1 MIVPDKPDFGR
12 PASFEQEDQLRFDE
26 VRKSIA
32 RRLKKACSHLSVE
45 DFDVLVE
52 KMARV
57 QVGKRL

>member
-1 MIVPDKPDFGR
+1 MIVSDKPGFGT
-12 PASFEQEDQLRFDE
+12 PNPFEQEDELRFNE

-32 RRLKKACSHLSVE
+32 RRLKKACSHLSAE
-45 DFDVLVE
+45 DFDALVE

>member
-1 MIVPDKPDFGR
+1 MKVTDKLNLGR
-12 PASFEQEDQLRFDE
+12 PISFEQEDQLRFDE

-32 RRLKKACSHLSVE
+32 RRLKKACSHLSAE
-45 DFDVLVE
+45 DFDALVE